1 MDKGAIKTFAIEA
14 RKILMKSAETQAG
27 FYGVTKD
34 GCADPIQKGA
44 GFEVYRTIAGTENRI
59 YGNDINRRRKLKEA
73 VENQGFDQVIEET
86 AYTWFNR
93 LIAIRFMEVNGYLPT
108 RTRVLSSETGS
119 NTPDLVAQYMDVDL
133 GMADEEIEKVARAIK
148 DNRYDDAFALL
159 FIKQC
164 NALNELLPKLFEKTD
179 DYMELLLK
187 LSYTSDGV
195 VRLLLTSIPETIFS
209 VESDGKIEIIGW
221 LYQYYISEKHN
232 QVLNAIGKKA
242 IGKEDLPAATQI
254 FTPDWVVNYMVDN
267 SLGKYIA
274 EHRMDF
280 DIDEV
285 KYLTD
290 KNTVFIENREL
301 TDIKFFDPCMGSGH
315 ILLYAFDLL
324 IRAYRQAGYRDREAV
339 EQILTHNLYGLDIDR
354 RAFQLAYFS
363 LMMKARS
370 YDRVFFRH
378 PVDPHVFE
386 IVESNSLSNR
396 HIKILTSGTTDEVRE
411 SLVDLVKE
419 SRDAKDIGSLISPKF
434 NLANVNQFLNEYD
447 LSGQI
452 SIETYGLDRTIAH
465 LKSIVNYMELLFTKY
480 EVVVTNP
487 PYHNKYD
494 DVLKQFIFERYKD
507 YSGDLFSVFMIRNF
521 GFLSKDGYA
530 GFMTPN
536 VWMFIRTYEKLR
548 EFIIDNKGICSLIQ
562 FSKGAFFKEATVD
575 ICSFVL
581 TNANMDIGNYYR
593 LENFKGDM
601 EVQRL
606 YFEKALYDRTSY
618 HYIANKEEFKKI
630 ESWPIS
636 YWLSTDTRSIFCECM
651 QLKEA
656 TNIKNGIQTGCNDKF
671 LRYWYEVSQSDIGFE
686 LTCAEDIITSGKK
699 WFPYNKGGEFRR
711 WYGNN
716 YFVVYMKDAGKEI
729 KEYSSNYRLRD
740 PNLYFK
746 KSITWSDITS
756 GGFSG
761 RFSEGGFLFDVQ
773 GSSAFPNE
781 EILLYILGFLNSN
794 ISQELLQV
802 LNPTLHTQIGDLGRL
817 PILIDKEKKSVIDDI
832 VRSCILLAKDN
843 WNDKEISW
851 SYTGCPLLKA
861 NIYSASLAQTV
872 RNYMKLQQERK
883 EKLDLLESQIDKEF
897 LQVYKLAV
905 ENISAIDNTN
915 LFIDQ
920 EEMIV
925 KQLLSYLVG
934 VLMGRFNCEM
944 CNDMK
949 RKKIVV
955 IRDEANVSQIT
966 NDLVD
971 MLERIFGKDQLDEN
985 LEYIAK
991 VFNLKNKSGREAI
1004 NNYFLTKFYTDHLK
1018 MYQKKPIYW
1027 LFDSGKQNGFK
1038 CLMYMHKYN
1047 KDTVGRVRSDY
1058 LREVQ
1063 DALES
1068 ALKNVDY
1075 TIANSTSAV
1084 DKAAAT
1090 KKREKYIKQ
1099 LNETRTY
1106 FQALSHVALQRIE
1119 IDLDDGVKTNYAK
1132 FQGIEIVDENGK
1144 KQKIDLLAK
1153 I

>member
-370 YDRVFFRH
+370 YDRGFFRH

-396 HIKILTSGTTDEVRE
+396 LKLPT
-411 SLVDLVKE
+411 
-419 SRDAKDIGSLISPKF
+419 PK
-434 NLANVNQFLNEYD
+434 Q
-447 LSGQI
+447 
-452 SIETYGLDRTIAH
+452 
-465 LKSIVNYMELLFTKY
+465 
-480 EVVVTNP
+480 
-487 PYHNKYD
+487 
-494 DVLKQFIFERYKD
+494 
-507 YSGDLFSVFMIRNF
+507 
-521 GFLSKDGYA
+521 GFA
-530 GFMTPN
+530 P
-536 VWMFIRTYEKLR
+536 
-548 EFIIDNKGICSLIQ
+548 
-562 FSKGAFFKEATVD
+562 
-575 ICSFVL
+575 
-581 TNANMDIGNYYR
+581 
-593 LENFKGDM
+593 
-601 EVQRL
+601 
-606 YFEKALYDRTSY
+606 
-618 HYIANKEEFKKI
+618 
-630 ESWPIS
+630 
-636 YWLSTDTRSIFCECM
+636 
-651 QLKEA
+651 
-656 TNIKNGIQTGCNDKF
+656 
-671 LRYWYEVSQSDIGFE
+671 
-686 LTCAEDIITSGKK
+686 
-699 WFPYNKGGEFRR
+699 
-711 WYGNN
+711 
-716 YFVVYMKDAGKEI
+716 
-729 KEYSSNYRLRD
+729 
-740 PNLYFK
+740 
-746 KSITWSDITS
+746 
-756 GGFSG
+756 
-761 RFSEGGFLFDVQ
+761 
-773 GSSAFPNE
+773 
-781 EILLYILGFLNSN
+781 
-794 ISQELLQV
+794 
-802 LNPTLHTQIGDLGRL
+802 
-817 PILIDKEKKSVIDDI
+817 
-832 VRSCILLAKDN
+832 
-843 WNDKEISW
+843 
-851 SYTGCPLLKA
+851 
-861 NIYSASLAQTV
+861 
-872 RNYMKLQQERK
+872 
-883 EKLDLLESQIDKEF
+883 
-897 LQVYKLAV
+897 
-905 ENISAIDNTN
+905 
-915 LFIDQ
+915 
-920 EEMIV
+920 
-925 KQLLSYLVG
+925 
-934 VLMGRFNCEM
+934 
-944 CNDMK
+944 
-949 RKKIVV
+949 
-955 IRDEANVSQIT
+955 
-966 NDLVD
+966 
-971 MLERIFGKDQLDEN
+971 
-985 LEYIAK
+985 
-991 VFNLKNKSGREAI
+991 
-1004 NNYFLTKFYTDHLK
+1004 
-1018 MYQKKPIYW
+1018 
-1027 LFDSGKQNGFK
+1027 
-1038 CLMYMHKYN
+1038 
-1047 KDTVGRVRSDY
+1047 
-1058 LREVQ
+1058 
-1063 DALES
+1063 
-1068 ALKNVDY
+1068 
-1075 TIANSTSAV
+1075 
-1084 DKAAAT
+1084 
-1090 KKREKYIKQ
+1090 
-1099 LNETRTY
+1099 
-1106 FQALSHVALQRIE
+1106 
-1119 IDLDDGVKTNYAK
+1119 
-1132 FQGIEIVDENGK
+1132 
-1144 KQKIDLLAK
+1144 
-1153 I
+1153 